1 MMRCLI
7 LDDEPLSLEVLEDNI
22 KRTGFLEVTAS
33 CSTPAQAIVALQ
45 EQHID
50 LLFCDIQMP
59 GINGLQ
65 MVKSLKSGPPV
76 IFITAYQEFALQGY
90 ELDVVDYLLKP
101 VDFDRFLQACQKAMR
116 HIEPVQPR
124 QQRDYI
130 FLHVDYTLV
139 RIPFNDIIYIEG
151 LKDYVKVYLNNQSK
165 PLLSRIT
172 FKSLEEQL
180 PNERFYRVHKSYIV
194 NIDQVQSIRKGR
206 IKMEQGEIPCSDNY
220 KEIVGQMTG
229 RY

>member
-22 KRTGFLEVTAS
+22 KRTGFLEVAAS

-65 MVKSLKSGPPV
+65 MVKSLKNGPPV

-101 VDFDRFLQACQKAMR
+101 VDFDRFLRACQKAMR
-116 HIEPVQPR
+116 HIERVQPR

-206 IKMEQGEIPCSDNY
+206 IKMGQGEIPCSDNY

>member
-1 MMRCLI
+1 MRCLI

-22 KRTGFLEVTAS
+22 KRTGLFEVAER
-33 CSTPAQAIVALQ
+33 CSAPAQAMLALQ
-45 EQHID
+45 HEQID

-65 MVKSLKSGPPV
+65 LVRSLKNGPPV

-90 ELDVVDYLLKP
+90 ELDVIDYLLKP
-101 VDFDRFLQACQKAMR
+101 VEIERFLQACQKAVR
-116 HIEPVQPR
+116 HIERGQR
-124 QQRDYI
+124 RHQRDYF

-139 RIPFNDIIYIEG
+139 KVPFNDIIYIEG
-151 LKDYVKVYLNNQSK
+151 LKDYVKVYLDSQSK

-172 FKSLEEQL
+172 FKALEEQL
-180 PNERFYRVHKSYIV
+180 PGERFFRVHKSYIV

-206 IKMEQGEIPCSDNY
+206 IKTVQAEIPCSDNY

-229 RY
+229 RC

>member
-1 MMRCLI
+1 MIRCLI

-22 KRTGFLEVTAS
+22 KRTGFLEIVAQ
-33 CSTPAQAIVALQ
+33 CSTPAQAMLALQ
-45 EQHID
+45 NQQID

-65 MVKSLKSGPPV
+65 MVKSLNNGLPV

-101 VDFDRFLQACQKAMR
+101 VDFDRFLQACHKAMR
-116 HIEPVQPR
+116 YIERAQPR

-130 FLHVDYTLV
+130 FLHVDYTQV
-139 RIPFNDIIYIEG
+139 RVPFSDIIYIEG

-172 FKSLEEQL
+172 FKALEEQL
-180 PNERFYRVHKSYIV
+180 PAKRFYRVHKSYIV

-206 IKMEQGEIPCSDNY
+206 IKTEQAEIPCSDNY